1 MYSKLKSILKSLKKS
16 NKIKCFFLGNTVK
29 KENSSFYITDI
40 RENEKFIYSTAIIY
54 NDFQAKKISNII
66 DGKVDYVLVD
76 TEKKVITVKNKT
88 LVNLEKSVKRQ
99 IKKSQIFTYK
109 ANDLTVQ
116 SADTFINNFFVNDIR
131 GLGGKKIL
139 ILGSGNIGF
148 KLGLKMVENGG
159 DVYFYRRN
167 KKILANLVDTI
178 NLIKPKG
185 TVAKAKKIFN
195 FEKILNKIDIL
206 IGTTSGFPLL
216 FKNHINKFK
225 KKIFILDIGKGI
237 FNRDA
242 LEFALLKKYI
252 LYRLDITP
260 AYNSYLENVIST
272 ASMNVKD
279 NSNILKKNNLL
290 IAKKGILTERGTVI
304 VDNLHNPKK
313 VYGISD
319 GSGSFQNLTTKMLY
333 KIEKKIK
340 NK

>member
-1 MYSKLKSILKSLKKS
+1 M
-16 NKIKCFFLGNTVK
+16 
-29 KENSSFYITDI
+29 
-40 RENEKFIYSTAIIY
+40 
-54 NDFQAKKISNII
+54 
-66 DGKVDYVLVD
+66 
-76 TEKKVITVKNKT
+76 
-88 LVNLEKSVKRQ
+88 
-99 IKKSQIFTYK
+99 
-109 ANDLTVQ
+109 
-116 SADTFINNFFVNDIR
+116 
-131 GLGGKKIL
+131 
-139 ILGSGNIGF
+139 
-148 KLGLKMVENGG
+148 
-159 DVYFYRRN
+159 
-167 KKILANLVDTI
+167 
-178 NLIKPKG
+178 IKPKG

-216 FKNHINKFK
+216 FKNHIQKFK

-242 LEFALLKKYI
+242 LEFALLRKYI

-279 NSNILKKNNLL
+279 NFTILKKNNLL
-290 IAKKGILTERGTVI
+290 IAKKGILTEKGTVI